1 MLDMRTGEPSFVRAK
16 ATLLATGGGP
26 TMYKY
31 HTPSGDKTCDGLAM
45 ALRAGLALRDME
57 MVQFHPTG
65 LLAGAGTRMTGTV
78 LEEGLRGAGGR
89 LLDSGG
95 ARFMFDYDQH
105 GERAT
110 RDIVSRSIMYQI
122 RKGLATRNGGVHL
135 QMSHLGPANVAKLF
149 KGMVER
155 CADCGFDLAG
165 GLVEVVPTAHY
176 MMGGVAFDLDC
187 RTSMPR
193 LYAAGED
200 TGGVHGANRLGGN
213 GVANST
219 VFGGIAGASMARA
232 VLREGSL
239 AEPDRIAIERS
250 LDRAFSPLGR
260 PSGDLNEIR
269 EALMETMWN
278 DVGILRSGGG
288 LSRATAAL
296 DDLRTAV
303 GRCGVPDGDRRYNLT
318 WTDRLNL
325 ENLIAVS
332 RTICAAAQAR
342 TDSRGAHFR
351 EDHPATS
358 DLASSRYT
366 VVRMQENDIE
376 VTTEP
381 VYFTRI
387 EPGQTLLDEMPQ
399 APPPV
404 LAAHS

>member
-1 MLDMRTGEPSFVRAK
+1 
-16 ATLLATGGGP
+16 
-26 TMYKY
+26 
-31 HTPSGDKTCDGLAM
+31 
-45 ALRAGLALRDME
+45 
-57 MVQFHPTG
+57 
-65 LLAGAGTRMTGTV
+65 
-78 LEEGLRGAGGR
+78 
-89 LLDSGG
+89 
-95 ARFMFDYDQH
+95 
-105 GERAT
+105 
-110 RDIVSRSIMYQI
+110 
-122 RKGLATRNGGVHL
+122 
-135 QMSHLGPANVAKLF
+135 MSHLGPANVAKLF

-176 MMGGVAFDLDC
+176 MMGGVAFDLEC

-193 LYAAGED
+193 LFAAGED

-239 AEPDRIAIERS
+239 ADPDPAAIERS

-269 EALMETMWN
+269 EGLMETMWN
-278 DVGILRSGGG
+278 DVGILRSGEG
-288 LSRATAAL
+288 LSRASAAL
-296 DDLRTAV
+296 DDLQDAV
-303 GRCGVPDGDRRYNLT
+303 ARCGVPDGDRRYNLT

-325 ENLIAVS
+325 ENLIQVS

-351 EDHPATS
+351 EDHPTTS
-358 DLASSRYT
+358 DLATSRYT
-366 VVRMQENDIE
+366 VVRMHDNDIE

-381 VYFTRI
+381 VHFTRI
-387 EPGQTLLDEMPQ
+387 EPGQTLLDEMPE

>member
-1 MLDMRTGEPSFVRAK
+1 
-16 ATLLATGGGP
+16 
-26 TMYKY
+26 
-31 HTPSGDKTCDGLAM
+31 
-45 ALRAGLALRDME
+45 
-57 MVQFHPTG
+57 
-65 LLAGAGTRMTGTV
+65 
-78 LEEGLRGAGGR
+78 
-89 LLDSGG
+89 
-95 ARFMFDYDQH
+95 MFDYDEH

-122 RKGLATRNGGVHL
+122 RKGLATRNGGVHI

-176 MMGGVAFDLDC
+176 MMGGVAFDLEC

-193 LYAAGED
+193 LFAAGED

-232 VLREGSL
+232 VLREGSH
-239 AEPDRIAIERS
+239 ADPDPAAIERS
-250 LDRAFSPLGR
+250 LDRALSPLGR

-269 EALMETMWN
+269 EGLMETMWN
-278 DVGILRSGGG
+278 DVGILRTGDG
-288 LSRATAAL
+288 LDRGAAAL
-296 DDLRTAV
+296 DDLQAAV
-303 GRCGVPDGDRRYNLT
+303 ARCGAPDGDRRYNLT

-325 ENLIAVS
+325 ENLIQVS

-351 EDHPATS
+351 EDHPTTS
-358 DLASSRYT
+358 DIASSRYT
-366 VVRMQENDIE
+366 VVRMHDNEFE

-381 VYFTRI
+381 VHFTRI
-387 EPGQTLLDEMPQ
+387 EPGQTLLDEMPKT
-399 APPPV
+399 PPPV